1 MSNLW
6 PPKSP
11 STPHTKNSTYFCVY
25 STEPLRLS
33 FKNKTDDDQFNGLN
47 DAKIAE
53 IGNFDLI

>member
-6 PPKSP
+6 PP

-25 STEPLRLS
+25 TTEPMRLS

>member
-6 PPKSP
+6 PP
-11 STPHTKNSTYFCVY
+11 STLHTKNSTYVY
-25 STEPLRLS
+25 STEPMRLS